1 MAFSC
6 LFAILFHYSMKTK
19 GYQKASKRV
28 RDGEKRACQA
38 EEKAG
43 ILYQPN
49 VSLKI
54 SICRE
59 KQVER
64 LSVIQSEVSQKEKT
78 K

>member
-1 MAFSC
+1 MPQRGSEKVCA
-6 LFAILFHYSMKTK
+6 
-19 GYQKASKRV
+19 
-28 RDGEKRACQA
+28 GEERACQD

-54 SICRE
+54 SIFRE

-78 K
+78 KYSILTHICVI

>member
-1 MAFSC
+1 MVVKLHNWSRKWRPTPVF
-6 LFAILFHYSMKTK
+6 LPGK
-19 GYQKASKRV
+19 
-28 RDGEKRACQA
+28 
-38 EEKAG
+38 EKAG

-54 SICRE
+54 SVCRE